1 MNVDIMLWLTSNIL
15 KRASLCFHL
24 VLQIPC
30 SSLSLILSY
39 VRVPSSIDQ
48 EIWVK
53 DAVLAVFP
61 DTRECSPS
69 LVWFVRVGKISTN
82 R

>member
-1 MNVDIMLWLTSNIL
+1 MNVDIMLCLTSNIL
-15 KRASLCFHL
+15 KRASLYFHL

-30 SSLSLILSY
+30 SSLSLMLSY

-61 DTRECSPS
+61 DTREFSPS